1 MMTFR
6 QQVPDIKLPLTSSW
20 QIPNLG
26 IYFENAYPRNFLA
39 WAMPLNSSLGDEL
52 LTEGYPWQVSH
63 YDFLTTW
70 LPNAK
75 LPHDNKFLT
84 TSCQQRVSDEF
95 LMCQWFLG
103 SWKIPNLVIYLK
115 MPTQKTFWRGPCLWI
130 HRLAIVWK
138 TNEASTLP
146 EFIYHLWRGKMS
158 GKPRDAPHHENVYTS
173 EFWHFIIY
181 IYLLAKH
188 Y

>member
-1 MMTFR
+1 
-6 QQVPDIKLPLTSSW
+6 
-20 QIPNLG
+20 
-26 IYFENAYPRNFLA
+26 
-39 WAMPLNSSLGDEL
+39 MPLNSSLGDEL
-52 LTEGYPWQVSH
+52 LTEGYLWRVSH

-146 EFIYHLWRGKMS
+146 ESIYHLWRAARCQESKDTMGWNRFWISIIFFKFMS
-158 GKPRDAPHHENVYTS
+158 K
-173 EFWHFIIY
+173 FWLCITHTGISWAQIVQTTT
-181 IYLLAKH
+181 
-188 Y
+188 